1 MANLLKCKSINQIKG
16 RLPQKATPSL
26 VSLRKIS
33 TCSNHTGKLK
43 TDIEPETDAFWKT
56 ECSQVHVQLL
66 SHFGPQNKGLDS
78 SLFLRNILHPQRFTQ
93 LGLRGWVSYSRF
105 IPLMEKILRHLL
117 ENHVNSGILTI
128 STGTSEPSTV
138 LLWSFRSFFFASWF
152 SGEGR
157 STPPPWRPSMATV
170 RACHPL
176 HPCDRHPCDLLVQ
189 HHFRSQGVSLPRPG
203 SFRPSFADG
212 FAMFFP
218 TMQLW
223 NPSFGMLIQRAQ
235 QVMVSDGRW
244 VCPSIPG
251 GCS

>member
-128 STGTSEPSTV
+128 SIGERRISEPS
-138 LLWSFRSFFFASWF
+138 LPNQGLS
-152 SGEGR
+152 
-157 STPPPWRPSMATV
+157 PRPKLSDTFMEDWLFNDGILTYEIMNPYKIP
-170 RACHPL
+170 RWWLNQPIWKICN
-176 HPCDRHPCDLLVQ
+176 RQ
-189 HHFRSQGVSLPRPG
+189 IGSLPQG
-203 SFRPSFADG
+203 S
-212 FAMFFP
+212 
-218 TMQLW
+218 
-223 NPSFGMLIQRAQ
+223 
-235 QVMVSDGRW
+235 RW
-244 VCPSIPG
+244 K
-251 GCS
+251 

>member
-16 RLPQKATPSL
+16 CLSQKATPSS
-26 VSLRKIS
+26 VSLRKNS
-33 TCSNHTGKLK
+33 TCTHHTGKLK

-56 ECSQVHVQLL
+56 ECSQIHVQLL
-66 SHFGPQNKGLDS
+66 SHFGPQNKGLNS
-78 SLFLRNILHPQRFTQ
+78 SRFLRNILHPQKFTQ
-93 LGLRGWVSYSRF
+93 LGLHGWVSYSDSYRWWK
-105 IPLMEKILRHLL
+105 KILRHLL

-152 SGEGR
+152 SRER
-157 STPPPWRPSMATV
+157 AVLPPHLGDRQWQRFGHAIHCIRAISWWSITSGPKEFLFQDLAV
-170 RACHPL
+170 R
-176 HPCDRHPCDLLVQ
+176 
-189 HHFRSQGVSLPRPG
+189 
-203 SFRPSFADG
+203 RPSFCGGICDV
-212 FAMFFP
+212 FSP
-218 TMQLW
+218 MQLW